1 MNSELSYANQTDP
14 APQPS
19 EPTVPPKSFI
29 NRLMGVYFSP
39 GETFQEIGLAPKMA
53 LPIIALALLTMVAT
67 VVILQ
72 RIPMEKASEERLEQM
87 VAENKITEQ
96 QAEQQREF
104 MRKFGPVFKYVIP
117 VAAAIFLVVMA
128 LAFAGV
134 AKLISS
140 MMGIENRY
148 PPLLAVTVYAMLA
161 VSLASSVVAILLV
174 YLQPVDEINMDNP
187 VATNLSAILSLIGVK
202 GLPKF
207 VSTFLSYVDVFF
219 IWKVALLGIGY
230 AAVSRKLKTSTAVG
244 YVSAVSIV
252 LALIH
257 SAWSAIFG

>member
-1 MNSELSYANQTDP
+1 MNSELSYANQNDP
-14 APQPS
+14 APQS
-19 EPTVPPKSFI
+19 SVPTVPPKSFF

-39 GETFQEIGLAPKMA
+39 GETFQEIELAPKPA
-53 LPIIALALLTMVAT
+53 LPIIALALLTLVTT

-87 VAENKITEQ
+87 IAENKITEE

-104 MRKFGPVFKYVIP
+104 MRKFGSVFKYVIP
-117 VAAAIFLVVMA
+117 VVAAIFIVVMA

-161 VSLASSVVAILLV
+161 VSLVGSLVAILLI
-174 YLQPVDEINMDNP
+174 YLQPVDEINIENP
-187 VATNLSAILSLIGVK
+187 VATNLSAILSLLGVK

-207 VSTFLSYVDVFF
+207 ISTFLSYVDVFF

-230 AAVSRKLKTSTAVG
+230 AAVSRKLKAGTAIG
-244 YVSAVSIV
+244 YVSVVSLIIV
-252 LALIH
+252 LIH
-257 SAWSAIFG
+257 STWSAIFG

>member
-14 APQPS
+14 AAHTP
-19 EPTVPPKSFI
+19 EPVVPPKSFI

-39 GETFQEIGLAPKMA
+39 GETFQEIGLAPKLA

-72 RIPMEKASEERLEQM
+72 RIPMERASEERLEQM
-87 VAENKITEQ
+87 IAENKITEE
-96 QAEQQREF
+96 QAEQQRDF
-104 MRKFGPVFKYVIP
+104 MRKFGSVFKYVIP
-117 VAAAIFLVVMA
+117 VAAAIFIVVMA

-148 PPLLAVTVYAMLA
+148 PPLLAVTVYSMLA
-161 VSLASSVVAILLV
+161 VSLVGSLVAILLV
-174 YLQPVDEINMDNP
+174 YLQPVDEINIENP
-187 VATNLSAILSLIGVK
+187 VATNLSAILPLLGIK

-230 AAVSRKLKTSTAVG
+230 AAVSRKLKASTAIG
-244 YVSAVSIV
+244 YVTVVSVV

>member
-1 MNSELSYANQTDP
+1 MNSELSYANQHDP
-14 APQPS
+14 ASQSS
-19 EPTVPPKSFI
+19 EPMVPPKSFI

-39 GETFQEIGLAPKMA
+39 GETFQEIGRAPKLV
-53 LPIIALALLTMVAT
+53 LPIIALALLTMVTT

-104 MRKFGPVFKYVIP
+104 MRKFGSVFKYVIP

-148 PPLLAVTVYAMLA
+148 PPLLAVTVYTMLA
-161 VSLASSVVAILLV
+161 VSLVGSLVAILLI

-257 SAWSAIFG
+257 STWSAIFG